1 MKLIFYD
8 NIITYTP
15 NLAYNKYCATLKI
28 MDKEIKKIIEQEL
41 ERQRHGAEM
50 IASENFVSQAIL
62 EAAGS
67 VLTNKY
73 AEGYPNKRYY
83 GGNEFIDQS
92 EQLAIDRA
100 KELFGAEHANVQP
113 HAGSQANMEAYFA
126 LAELGDTILGFSL
139 DHGGHLTHGH
149 KVNFSGKFYNFV
161 SYGVDKKTELI
172 DFDEVASQAKKHKPK
187 IILAGASAYSRQI
200 DFKKFREIADEVDAY
215 LMTDMAHIAGLIA
228 AKLHPDPIPYS
239 DVVTTTTHKTLRGP
253 RGALILCKKE
263 LAQKIDKAVFPGMQG
278 GPLEHIIA
286 AKAVA
291 LQEALQPEFKTYQEQ
306 VIKNA
311 KALENK
317 FRDAGIRMIS
327 DGTDN
332 HLLMIDVTSIDLTGQ
347 KAETL
352 LDQVHIFTNK
362 NMIPFDKRKPM
373 DPSGIRLGAAALTT
387 RGLKEADINII
398 ADIIIDT
405 LKSKQASEDNKNK
418 IINLMQKFPLYP
430 EL

>member
-1 MKLIFYD
+1 MA
-8 NIITYTP
+8 
-15 NLAYNKYCATLKI
+15 NLKNTDPKI
-28 MDKEIKKIIEQEL
+28 SEILAKEL
-41 ERQRHGAEM
+41 YRQRHGAEM
-50 IASENFVSQAIL
+50 IASENFVSQAVL
-62 EAAGS
+62 EVAGS

-149 KVNFSGKFYNFV
+149 AVNFSGKFYNFIH
-161 SYGVDKKTELI
+161 YGVDQKTERI
-172 DFDEVASQAKKHKPK
+172 DMHQVRDLAKKNKPK
-187 IILAGASAYSRQI
+187 IILAGASAYSRKI
-200 DFKKFREIADEVDAY
+200 DFAPFKEIADEVGAY
-215 LMTDMAHIAGLIA
+215 LMVDMAHIAGLVA
-228 AKLHPDPIPYS
+228 AGLHPDPVPYA

-253 RGALILCKKE
+253 RGAMILSKTQDRLRPGDKKN
-263 LAQKIDKAVFPGMQG
+263 LAQKIDSAIFPGMQG

-291 LQEALQPEFKTYQEQ
+291 FGEALRPEFKDYQAQ
-306 VIKNA
+306 VIKNC
-311 KALENK
+311 KVLENNL
-317 FRDAGIRMIS
+317 REAGIRMVS

-332 HLLMIDVTSIDLTGQ
+332 HLLLIDVTSVGLSG
-347 KAETL
+347 KEAENL

-362 NMIPFDKRKPM
+362 NMIPYDKRKPV
-373 DPSGIRLGAAALTT
+373 DPSGIRLGTAALTT
-387 RGLKEADINII
+387 RGLKEAEIELVASILI
-398 ADIIIDT
+398 KT
-405 LKSKQASEDNKNK
+405 LKEKQAKEESKNK
-418 IINLMQKFPLYP
+418 IIELMKEYELYP